1 MEANV
6 KFLLLSLFAINLLFF
21 VLMVYFDN
29 YSVAL
34 MNFVAMIVTA
44 FAAGLSE

>member
-1 MEANV
+1 MEVKV
-6 KFLLLSLFAINLLFF
+6 KFLLLSLCVINLFFF

-29 YSVAL
+29 YPLAL
-34 MNFVAMIVTA
+34 MNFVSVIVTA